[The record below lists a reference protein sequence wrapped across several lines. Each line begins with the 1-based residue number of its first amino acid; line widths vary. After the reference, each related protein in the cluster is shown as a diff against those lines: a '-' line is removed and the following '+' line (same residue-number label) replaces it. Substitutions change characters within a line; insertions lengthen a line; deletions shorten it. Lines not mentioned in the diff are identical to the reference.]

1 MAKKQETEVEDLTNE
16 DIFVGGEP
24 VEDDLSEMD
33 LSAEADR
40 GDDLSEAEAAIS
52 DDSDEE
58 LSAQA
63 SEDTE
68 DESEDQEAEPEAAAE
83 ADSEED
89 ALEASDESGDEAED
103 DEEVDGQRET
113 MVSRDRFDQ
122 VNERMKLAEQQLR
135 EREEREARGEE
146 EAPPPTIE
154 FDFDAKEQ
162 EYMELVTDGEFD
174 KAKVVRAEIRSA
186 EKEEYELMV
195 QHQQRNNATQVNQQI
210 EFDRTVQSLNVEFD
224 TYNPES
230 EQYDQVMVDEV
241 LARQG
246 MFIERGQSPAQALDS
261 AAREVALLYD
271 IPSNY
276 EGELDADP
284 EPEPAPAAAPRK
296 ADVKKKVQQQRAQPP
311 TMDAGSPGGNENKS
325 PTNMSD
331 AEFEALP
338 EATKARMRGDIA

>member
-1 MAKKQETEVEDLTNE
+1 MPKKKQETDLDEITNE

-24 VEDDLSEMD
+24 VEDDLSEVD

-63 SEDTE
+63 SENTE

-113 MVSRDRFDQ
+113 MVPRDRFDQ

-146 EAPPPTIE
+146 EAPPTIE

-162 EYMELVTDGEFD
+162 EYMELVTDGEFE
-174 KAKVVRAEIRSA
+174 KAKAVRAEIRSA
-186 EKEEYELMV
+186 EKEEYEQMA
-195 QHQQRNNATQVNQQI
+195 QYQQRNNVTQVNQQI

-246 MFIERGQSPAQALDS
+246 MFLERGQTPAQALDS

-276 EGELDADP
+276 EAELDADP
-284 EPEPAPAAAPRK
+284 EPAPAPAPRK

>member
-1 MAKKQETEVEDLTNE
+1 MT
-16 DIFVGGEP
+16 
-24 VEDDLSEMD
+24 
-33 LSAEADR
+33 
-40 GDDLSEAEAAIS
+40 
-52 DDSDEE
+52 
-58 LSAQA
+58 
-63 SEDTE
+63 
-68 DESEDQEAEPEAAAE
+68 
-83 ADSEED
+83 
-89 ALEASDESGDEAED
+89 
-103 DEEVDGQRET
+103 
-113 MVSRDRFDQ
+113 
-122 VNERMKLAEQQLR
+122 
-135 EREEREARGEE
+135 
-146 EAPPPTIE
+146 PPTIE

-162 EYMELVTDGEFD
+162 EYMELVTDGEFE
-174 KAKVVRAEIRSA
+174 KAKAIRAEIRSA
-186 EKEEYELMV
+186 EKEEYELMA

-246 MFIERGQSPAQALDS
+246 MFLERGQTPAQALDS

-276 EGELDADP
+276 EAELDADP
-284 EPEPAPAAAPRK
+284 EPAPAPAPAPRK

>member
-16 DIFVGGEP
+16 DLFVGGEP

-40 GDDLSEAEAAIS
+40 GDDLSEADAAIS

-63 SEDTE
+63 DEDTE
-68 DESEDQEAEPEAAAE
+68 DGSEDQEAEPEADAE

-113 MVSRDRFDQ
+113 MVPRDRFDQ

-146 EAPPPTIE
+146 EAPPKIE

-162 EYMELVTDGEFD
+162 EYMELVTDGEFE
-174 KAKVVRAEIRSA
+174 KAKTVRAEIRSA
-186 EKEEYELMV
+186 EKEEYEQMV
-195 QHQQRNNATQVNQQI
+195 QYQQRNNATQVNQQI
-210 EFDRTVQSLNVEFD
+210 EFDRTVQSLNVEFEA
-224 TYNPES
+224 YNPES

-246 MFIERGQSPAQALDS
+246 MFIERGQTPAQALDS

-271 IPSNY
+271 IPSAY

-284 EPEPAPAAAPRK
+284 EPAPAPAPRK